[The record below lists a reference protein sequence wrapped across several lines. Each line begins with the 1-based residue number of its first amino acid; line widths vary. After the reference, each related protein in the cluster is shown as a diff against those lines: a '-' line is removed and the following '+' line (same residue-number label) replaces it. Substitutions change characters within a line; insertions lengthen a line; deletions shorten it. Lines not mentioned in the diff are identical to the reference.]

1 MFGKKKNKEDD
12 SNKKDNNKREERKLK
27 FSKSVLEAYSTNTK
41 LIDHEILQLNDIITN
56 LITKYDNAL
65 SEVKDKRSVYK
76 MDYADYR
83 YMYEELIN
91 LILLKYQFQNM
102 VSRKF
107 FLNDPIAKN
116 KYIDNV
122 FSFERN
128 CINIDFKMSFQ
139 YSSFNICQVVDTA
152 LMSDL
157 TDKMNNCIGRI
168 CVYNNN
174 HTNIEIEEYVKAKH
188 ERVILINDYN
198 MLCNNQYYT
207 TISKILTI
215 SNICKNKWFKMIA
228 DQYNKS
234 KDLV

>member
-1 MFGKKKNKEDD
+1 MFGKKKDKV
-12 SNKKDNNKREERKLK
+12 NNKNNNEDKKTIK
-27 FSKSVLEAYSTNTK
+27 FSKSVLEAYNNNTK
-41 LIDHEILQLNDIITN
+41 LIEYEILQLNDIITN

-65 SEVKDKRSVYK
+65 SEVKDKRSLYK
-76 MDYADYR
+76 MEFADYR

-91 LILLKYQFQNM
+91 LILLKYQFQYM
-102 VSRKF
+102 VARQF

-116 KYIDNV
+116 RYVDNIM
-122 FSFERN
+122 SFERN

-157 TDKMNNCIGRI
+157 TDKMNKCIGRI

-174 HTNIEIEEYVKAKH
+174 HTNIEIDEYVRAKH
-188 ERVILINDYN
+188 ERVVLINDYN

-215 SNICKNKWFKMIA
+215 SNVCKNQWFKIIA
-228 DQYNKS
+228 DHYS
-234 KDLV
+234 KAENLR